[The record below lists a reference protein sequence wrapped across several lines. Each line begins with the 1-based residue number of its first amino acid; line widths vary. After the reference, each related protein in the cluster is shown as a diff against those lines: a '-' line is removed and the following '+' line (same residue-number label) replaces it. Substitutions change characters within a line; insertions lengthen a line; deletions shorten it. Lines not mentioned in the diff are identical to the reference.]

1 MIYSINEY
9 AEKFFFK
16 GKKVSAMTIK
26 RRCEKGQLPSGHHA
40 KKLPGKTGDWVI
52 QVDEIPKV
60 VVTKTDPPKPD
71 LKTINRKY
79 FNFR

>member
-9 AEKFFFK
+9 AEKFFF
-16 GKKVSAMTIK
+16 
-26 RRCEKGQLPSGHHA
+26 KGQLPSGHHA